1 MIKIYIKN
9 ANICQLDGDF
19 DVMQKLYK
27 DFQIKHPNAWH
38 IKMYSKTNWDGIIKF
53 ISAKGVFKTGL
64 LNSVYNKAKE
74 YTKKVEIIDQRFNKA
89 TIKPIIPDRVG
100 KLTLY
105 DDQKHSLQQIL
116 NNKVGGIPFLICST
130 SLPVGYGKTLI
141 MSALYKAFQGKLK
154 TIILLNDADLFNQFK
169 KEIPELIND
178 EPVTFIQGAKVDKW
192 SNFNVAMVPSL
203 SRNLKTYQYDL
214 SQIDMVLIDECD
226 TIDNKTYKNVI
237 ENLYNSVA
245 RIGLSG
251 TLYKGK
257 LKKYE
262 LSNMNIRSFIGD
274 PVEHVSL
281 AKQMKKGRAT
291 PVIVKMVRLDYPVK
305 DYDSY
310 QEEYN
315 GNIVNSM
322 EATRAIINRLQ
333 YNIKYGRLPSLVV
346 VKYIPHCEQL
356 SKNLQAA
363 FPELKIKFIHHK
375 VKKRDQILQEFRDGK
390 FDILVSTI
398 IISRG
403 KNAPLIRY
411 ILNASSMDA
420 EERTIQILGRAVRKH
435 ESKKKAY
442 LDDLMFPGRY
452 LQRHGKHRKNYY
464 LIEGLKVIMLP
475 RDIKQRKRAKSKL
488 LKKAKSKLL
497 KKGNSISK

>member
-1 MIKIYIKN
+1 MLKIYIKN
-9 ANICQLDGDF
+9 ANVCQLDGDF
-19 DVMQKLYK
+19 EVMQQLYK
-27 DFQIKHPNAWH
+27 DFQMKHPNAWH
-38 IKMYSKTNWDGIIKF
+38 IRMYSKTKWDGVIKF
-53 ISAKGVFKTGL
+53 ISARGVFKTGL
-64 LNSVYNKAKE
+64 LKSVYEKALT
-74 YTKKVEIIDQRFNKA
+74 YTDKVTIVDQRFNKA
-89 TIKPIIPDRVG
+89 TIKPTIPEKMG
-100 KLTLY
+100 NLTLY
-105 DDQKHSLQQIL
+105 PDQKKALRNIL
-116 NNKVGGIPFLICST
+116 KNKVGGVPFLICST
-130 SLPVGYGKTLI
+130 SLAVGFGKTLI
-141 MSALYKAFQGKLK
+141 MAGLYKAFRGELK
-154 TIILLNDADLFNQFK
+154 TLILLNDSDLFNQFK
-169 KEIPELIND
+169 KEIPELVPD
-178 EPVTFIQGAKVDKW
+178 EHVTFVQGAKVDNW
-192 SNFNVAMVPSL
+192 SNFSVAMVPSL
-203 SRNLKTYQYDL
+203 SRNLKKYQYEL

-237 ENLYNSVA
+237 EQLYNTVA

-291 PVIVKMVRLDYPVK
+291 PVIVKMIELDYPVEK
-305 DYDSY
+305 YDSY

-315 GNIVNSM
+315 GNIVNNKN
-322 EATRAIINRLQ
+322 ATRAIINRLQ
-333 YNIKYGRLPSLVV
+333 YNIRYGRIPALVV
-346 VKYIPHCEQL
+346 VKFIPHCE
-356 SKNLQAA
+356 NLAASLQKA
-363 FPELKIKFIHHK
+363 FPDLKVKYIHHN
-375 VKKRDQILQEFRDGK
+375 VKKRNEILQEFREGK

-403 KNAPLIRY
+403 KNAPLIKY

-435 ESKKKAY
+435 ETKKKAY

-475 RDIKQRKRAKSKL
+475 RNVKQRKRAK
-488 LKKAKSKLL
+488 AKSL
-497 KKGNSISK
+497 KKGNL